1 LIRFNIGDIFP
12 EKNRKV
18 VKLMKKQIICVVMV
32 IGILFGM
39 NTPTAF
45 AAPSPMTSN
54 QVGVQWA
61 TTDAIA
67 LSLDFS
73 GGKANASGN
82 IQGKSNVTKIDA
94 TFSLKEKGSDGSFT
108 TKHTWPSVSTTDK
121 TLRFSGSTSAT
132 SGKTYRLYVTAT
144 VTSSSGSEVIT
155 YYVEKT
161 Y

>member
-1 LIRFNIGDIFP
+1 M
-12 EKNRKV
+12 
-18 VKLMKKQIICVVMV
+18 KLMKKQIICAVMI

-39 NTPTAF
+39 NTPTVLA
-45 AAPSPMTSN
+45 TSSSMFS

-67 LSLDFS
+67 LSLGFS
-73 GGKANASGN
+73 GGKANVSGN
-82 IQGKSNVTKIDA
+82 IQGKSDVTKINA
-94 TFSLKEKGSDGSFT
+94 TFSLKEKDSDGSFT
-108 TKHTWPSVSTTDK
+108 TKYTWPSVSTTDK

>member
-1 LIRFNIGDIFP
+1 
-12 EKNRKV
+12 
-18 VKLMKKQIICVVMV
+18 MKKQIISVVMV

-39 NTPTAF
+39 NTLTAF
-45 AAPSPMTSN
+45 AAAPPTTPNSM
-54 QVGVQWA
+54 GIQWA
-61 TTDAIA
+61 TVDAVV

-73 GGKANASGN
+73 GGKANVSGN
-82 IQGKSNVTKIDA
+82 IQGKSNVSKINA
-94 TFSLKEKGSDGSFT
+94 TFSLREKGSNGTYT
-108 TKHTWPSVSTTDK
+108 TIYTWPATSVNGS

-155 YYVEKT
+155 YYTEET